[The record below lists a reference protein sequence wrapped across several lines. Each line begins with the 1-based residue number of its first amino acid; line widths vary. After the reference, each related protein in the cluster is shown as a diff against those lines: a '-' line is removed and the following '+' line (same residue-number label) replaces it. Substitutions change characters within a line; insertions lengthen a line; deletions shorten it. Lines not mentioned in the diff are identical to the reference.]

1 MPVDSLPRAFSHAR
15 GSQVYTS
22 RLVAKHRGLQCA
34 RACALRRHVRGQL
47 LSATRVLNAC
57 AQRVSGQRLTHPLI
71 SDVSACA
78 SLCAAVFLHAQRSG
92 ARRPA
97 QGWPRRCPCSSLF
110 RVSGLGFRVQ
120 GEGPHAM
127 HHSTLDV
134 HEKRGREGTTEGRR
148 RSKGE
153 DGRAEER
160 GTKEARE
167 GRRGR
172 GGVGDKGEE
181 TADTIYQNPPRIR
194 LTHTHT
200 CTHAHTGGL

>member
-1 MPVDSLPRAFSHAR
+1 MRSEVALEDLLKDGRA
-15 GSQVYTS
+15 
-22 RLVAKHRGLQCA
+22 VAPPG
-34 RACALRRHVRGQL
+34 
-47 LSATRVLNAC
+47 
-57 AQRVSGQRLTHPLI
+57 
-71 SDVSACA
+71 
-78 SLCAAVFLHAQRSG
+78 
-92 ARRPA
+92 RP
-97 QGWPRRCPCSSLF
+97 C
-110 RVSGLGFRVQ
+110 LGFRVQ
-120 GEGPHAM
+120 DEGPHAM
-127 HHSTLDV
+127 HHSTIDV

-194 LTHTHT
+194 LTHTHK